1 MGFAASASGSFSLN
15 RCGNSVC
22 HWPDLVIGKEKPP
35 QERVVCRGR
44 LPRLAPGNVE
54 GHKPRPEIIPPTATK
69 GNTMSQYN
77 KAIVALVMALI
88 GIANTF
94 FNAGVNISPETVNT
108 VVALLTPLLVYIVP
122 NKPKA
127 E

>member
-1 MGFAASASGSFSLN
+1 
-15 RCGNSVC
+15 
-22 HWPDLVIGKEKPP
+22 
-35 QERVVCRGR
+35 
-44 LPRLAPGNVE
+44 
-54 GHKPRPEIIPPTATK
+54 
-69 GNTMSQYN
+69 MSQYN

>member
-1 MGFAASASGSFSLN
+1 M
-15 RCGNSVC
+15 
-22 HWPDLVIGKEKPP
+22 IQMEQKM
-35 QERVVCRGR
+35 Q
-44 LPRLAPGNVE
+44 
-54 GHKPRPEIIPPTATK
+54 
-69 GNTMSQYN
+69 QYS
-77 KAIVALVMALI
+77 KAIVALIMALI

-94 FNAGVNISPETVNT
+94 FNAGVNVSPETVNT